1 MIKVSYHLINLIKS
15 NLIIIFPSS
24 LVLQILQTNKIDSKI
39 SLSDLFKFALKN
51 ISHNLHSIRTASTTI
66 IQKLT
71 SGLIGQ
77 DLELLNRRNEQ
88 SERNYR
94 HLTDEDEE
102 GRIESWHIL
111 SKFNVSLL
119 EAHEQLKTYIED
131 FSLKITEL
139 ESATPIPPTVAIP
152 YLLLWECILNIC
164 AQSTSELRSIYATWI
179 TRNQYELVSW
189 LILIFF
195 IYFNNTLNNSTIQIL
210 MPTLFKLM
218 PYEILRN
225 PDSGF
230 VYGQSLFS
238 NLEWKSMKGEL
249 RFNYCFFHGVLPFG
263 LGFCFTLMCSSSS
276 SSNH

>member
-1 MIKVSYHLINLIKS
+1 MIKVSYHLITLTKNNL
-15 NLIIIFPSS
+15 LIIFSPS
-24 LVLQILQTNKIDSKI
+24 LVLKISQTNKIDSKI

-88 SERNYR
+88 SERHYR
-94 HLTDEDEE
+94 HLTEEDEE

-111 SKFNVSLL
+111 AKFNVSLS

-139 ESATPIPPTVAIP
+139 ESATPIPSTVAVP

-164 AQSTSELRSIYATWI
+164 AQSTSELRSIYAKWI
-179 TRNQYELVSW
+179 TKNQYELVSW
-189 LILIFF
+189 AIQIFF
-195 IYFNNTLNNSTIQIL
+195 IYFNNNLINLTIQIL

-218 PYEILRN
+218 PYEILKN
-225 PDSGF
+225 PESGF
-230 VYGQSLFS
+230 VYGQALFS
-238 NLEWKSMKGEL
+238 NLEWKSIRGEL
-249 RFNYCFFHGVLPFG
+249 HFICCFFSWR
-263 LGFCFTLMCSSSS
+263 FCF
-276 SSNH
+276 